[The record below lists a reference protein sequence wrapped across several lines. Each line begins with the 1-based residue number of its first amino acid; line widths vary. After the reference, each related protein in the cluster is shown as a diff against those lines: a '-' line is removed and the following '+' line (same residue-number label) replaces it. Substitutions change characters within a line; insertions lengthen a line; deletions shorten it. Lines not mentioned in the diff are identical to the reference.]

1 MVHPFFERKE
11 RKKSNEN
18 ALCGAYL
25 NHHWRS
31 LQVIQ
36 RSYYRKIIFPMMD
49 QCISWSLKMKNLIGW
64 EAFYIV
70 LHVCVH
76 TFVLFTCMSV
86 SVSCIH
92 EKKAALLCSFWFPAL
107 TPYIFHLSK
116 AQSSNETRSVPNI
129 HIYTLIFFWPIC
141 FHCFFE
147 LKRWLWLLGDCIYD
161 GHEAYYSIIDQ
172 ISCNF
177 FPFIEIYEF
186 SLIIYIKIRVLYIE
200 LQH

>member
-1 MVHPFFERKE
+1 MKYVVGPLSDYTDKMVHPFFERKE

-49 QCISWSLKMKNLIGW
+49 QCISWSLKMKNFIGW
-64 EAFYIV
+64 EAFLYFSTWLCAYICA
-70 LHVCVH
+70 LYVCVC
-76 TFVLFTCMSV
+76 VCLCK
-86 SVSCIH
+86 CIVYSR
-92 EKKAALLCSFWFPAL
+92 KKKQHYYASFGFQHYPI
-107 TPYIFHLSK
+107 YIFHLSK
-116 AQSSNETRSVPNI
+116 AQSSNETESVPNI

-172 ISCNF
+172 ISCTF
-177 FPFIEIYEF
+177 FSF
-186 SLIIYIKIRVLYIE
+186 
-200 LQH
+200 